1 MNILGRPAYFGRAN
15 RLVLP
20 RCVKLDIDLFF
31 AVSISHKAIEARRT
45 VVVIQTFNGQP
56 GDGP

>member
-15 RLVLP
+15 QLVPP

-31 AVSISHKAIEARRT
+31 AVSVSHK
-45 VVVIQTFNGQP
+45 VIGA
-56 GDGP
+56 